1 MTSGVSL
8 PWLPVL
14 PCRGSLLGGLV
25 LDRRASSELPISAMA
40 ACSAATRVTQ
50 GLGLIVGSLLGLF
63 TLEPLGVRE
72 AGSGP
77 TELPREMAVIG
88 GVAGLVGLA
97 ALLHVVQAGPTLSFL
112 SCAFALA
119 GVAHV
124 IGEATDQ
131 LGNHLGPAATG
142 IVQSAVGNL
151 PELFVCIF
159 SLQAG
164 LVTVVQTSL
173 IGSILGNALL
183 VLGLAFIAG
192 GRRHG
197 VLVFESQ
204 TPRMIAILLLLA
216 VSALVLPTLAHELHL
231 PAGAHEQ
238 SLSVICAVVLLM
250 VFWVLTR
257 AMLMQGQRAVP
268 AEAHARAHAWS
279 LATAVG
285 VLMACGVAA
294 VLVSDWFVEALK
306 PAIEALGI
314 SQAFAGLVVVA
325 IAGNAVENV
334 VGIRFAAEGKADLA
348 VSVVLNSALQVAVAL
363 IPILIFVSFAIGGT
377 PFTLPI
383 PPILAVALFLS
394 VLVVTVVTVDGR
406 ADVVDGA
413 ALVGLYVIIAA
424 IFWWG

>member
-1 MTSGVSL
+1 
-8 PWLPVL
+8 
-14 PCRGSLLGGLV
+14 
-25 LDRRASSELPISAMA
+25 
-40 ACSAATRVTQ
+40 
-50 GLGLIVGSLLGLF
+50 
-63 TLEPLGVRE
+63 
-72 AGSGP
+72 
-77 TELPREMAVIG
+77 
-88 GVAGLVGLA
+88 VAGLVGLA
-97 ALLHVVQAGPTLSFL
+97 ALLHVVQAEPTLSFL

-119 GVAHV
+119 GVAYV

-192 GRRHG
+192 GRRQG

-204 TPRMIAILLLLA
+204 TPRMIATLLLLA

-231 PAGAHEQ
+231 PASAHEQ
-238 SLSVICAVVLLM
+238 PLSVICAIVLLV
-250 VFWVLTR
+250 VFGILTR

-268 AEAHARAHAWS
+268 AEAHVRAHAWS
-279 LATAVG
+279 LDTAVG
-285 VLMACGVAA
+285 VLMACGIAA
-294 VLVSDWFVEALK
+294 VLVSHWFVEALK

-314 SQAFAGLVVVA
+314 SQAFAGLVLVA

-334 VGIRFAAEGKADLA
+334 VGIRLAAEGKADLA

-363 IPILIFVSFAIGGT
+363 IPILVLISFAIGT
-377 PFTLPI
+377 APFTLAI

>member
-1 MTSGVSL
+1 
-8 PWLPVL
+8 
-14 PCRGSLLGGLV
+14 
-25 LDRRASSELPISAMA
+25 
-40 ACSAATRVTQ
+40 
-50 GLGLIVGSLLGLF
+50 
-63 TLEPLGVRE
+63 
-72 AGSGP
+72 
-77 TELPREMAVIG
+77 MAVIG

-97 ALLHVVQAGPTLSFL
+97 ALLHVLHAGPTLSFF

-131 LGNHLGPAATG
+131 LGNHLGPATTG

-231 PAGAHEQ
+231 PASAHEQ
-238 SLSVICAVVLLM
+238 PLSVICAVVLLM

-285 VLMACGVAA
+285 VLMVCGVAA

-306 PAIEALGI
+306 PAIE
-314 SQAFAGLVVVA
+314 
-325 IAGNAVENV
+325 
-334 VGIRFAAEGKADLA
+334 
-348 VSVVLNSALQVAVAL
+348 
-363 IPILIFVSFAIGGT
+363 
-377 PFTLPI
+377 
-383 PPILAVALFLS
+383 
-394 VLVVTVVTVDGR
+394 
-406 ADVVDGA
+406 
-413 ALVGLYVIIAA
+413 
-424 IFWWG
+424 

>member
-1 MTSGVSL
+1 L
-8 PWLPVL
+8 
-14 PCRGSLLGGLV
+14 
-25 LDRRASSELPISAMA
+25 
-40 ACSAATRVTQ
+40 TR
-50 GLGLIVGSLLGLF
+50 
-63 TLEPLGVRE
+63 EK
-72 AGSGP
+72 
-77 TELPREMAVIG
+77 AVIG
-88 GVAGLVGLA
+88 CVAGLVGLA
-97 ALLHVVQAGPTLSFL
+97 ALLHVVQAEPTLSFL

-119 GVAHV
+119 GVAYV

-192 GRRHG
+192 GRRQG

-204 TPRMIAILLLLA
+204 TPRMIATLLLLA

-231 PAGAHEQ
+231 PASAHEQ
-238 SLSVICAVVLLM
+238 PLSVICAIVLLV
-250 VFWVLTR
+250 VFGILTR

-268 AEAHARAHAWS
+268 AEAHVRAHAWS
-279 LATAVG
+279 LGTAVG
-285 VLMACGVAA
+285 VLMACGIAA
-294 VLVSDWFVEALK
+294 VLVSHWFVEALK

-314 SQAFAGLVVVA
+314 SQAFAGLVLVA

-334 VGIRFAAEGKADLA
+334 VGIRLAAEGKADLA

-363 IPILIFVSFAIGGT
+363 IPILVLISFAIGT
-377 PFTLPI
+377 APFTLAI

>member
-1 MTSGVSL
+1 
-8 PWLPVL
+8 
-14 PCRGSLLGGLV
+14 
-25 LDRRASSELPISAMA
+25 
-40 ACSAATRVTQ
+40 
-50 GLGLIVGSLLGLF
+50 
-63 TLEPLGVRE
+63 
-72 AGSGP
+72 
-77 TELPREMAVIG
+77 
-88 GVAGLVGLA
+88 VAGLVGLA
-97 ALLHVVQAGPTLSFL
+97 ALLHVVQAEPTLSFL

-119 GVAHV
+119 GVAYV

-192 GRRHG
+192 GRRQG

-204 TPRMIAILLLLA
+204 TPRMIATLLLLA

-231 PAGAHEQ
+231 PASAHEQ
-238 SLSVICAVVLLM
+238 PLSVICAIVLLV
-250 VFWVLTR
+250 VFGILTR

-268 AEAHARAHAWS
+268 AEAHVRAHAWS

-285 VLMACGVAA
+285 VLMACGIAA
-294 VLVSDWFVEALK
+294 VLVSHWFVEALK

-314 SQAFAGLVVVA
+314 SQAFAGLVLVA

-334 VGIRFAAEGKADLA
+334 VGIRLAAEGKADLA

-363 IPILIFVSFAIGGT
+363 IPILVLISFAIGT
-377 PFTLPI
+377 APFTLAI

>member
-1 MTSGVSL
+1 MPKEIT
-8 PWLPVL
+8 
-14 PCRGSLLGGLV
+14 
-25 LDRRASSELPISAMA
+25 
-40 ACSAATRVTQ
+40 
-50 GLGLIVGSLLGLF
+50 
-63 TLEPLGVRE
+63 
-72 AGSGP
+72 
-77 TELPREMAVIG
+77 VIG

-97 ALLHVVQAGPTLSFL
+97 ALLHVVHAGPTLTFIC
-112 SCAFALA
+112 CALALA

-159 SLQAG
+159 ALRAG
-164 LVTVVQTSL
+164 LITVVQTSL
-173 IGSILGNALL
+173 VGSILSNALL
-183 VLGLAFIAG
+183 VLGLAFFAG
-192 GRRHG
+192 GLRHG
-197 VLVFESQ
+197 VLIFESQ

-216 VSALVLPTLAHELHL
+216 VAALVLPTLAHELHL

-238 SLSVICAVVLLM
+238 PLSMICAVVLLM
-250 VFWVLTR
+250 VFSVLTR
-257 AMLMQGQRAVP
+257 AMLVQGQRSVP
-268 AEAHARAHAWS
+268 AEAHARAEAWS

-294 VLVSDWFVEALK
+294 VLVSDWFVEALE
-306 PAIEALGI
+306 PAINALGI

-334 VGIRFAAEGKADLA
+334 VGIQFAAEGKADLA

-363 IPILIFVSFAIGGT
+363 IPILILVSFAIGGM
-377 PFTLPI
+377 PFTLVI

-413 ALVGLYVIIAA
+413 ALIGLYVIIAA